1 MKKKN
6 FGENKEFKNKNE
18 ENSELCLK
26 RRGES
31 MAEEKFKFVWMPDF
45 LEEDSEEIFDDYY
58 REDMEDNENSEKP
71 FGVIEDEYSEDMPD
85 DCVENRANIEDNMK
99 PSDDPDELMILW
111 ISIQKI
117 L

>member
-1 MKKKN
+1 MT
-6 FGENKEFKNKNE
+6 GEK
-18 ENSELCLK
+18 S
-26 RRGES
+26 
-31 MAEEKFKFVWMPDF
+31 KFVWMPDV
-45 LEEDSEEIFDDYY
+45 LEEDSEEIFDDYFGK
-58 REDMEDNENSEKP
+58 DMEDNENSEKP